1 MNKNMGTADRAV
13 RIVIALVIACLYLL
27 HQISGTLAL
36 ILMIVATAFI
46 VTSFIGWCPS
56 YLPFGISTRKSPS
69 GPTTPA

>member
-1 MNKNMGTADRAV
+1 MGTADRAV